1 MEEENKVSEEKQVK
15 VPNPN
20 PYKKDHGESDPEVE
34 AFAKGELAKYQREQ
48 REKEAIA
55 ATEQKD
61 TDASEETAEKS
72 DQEATPIAERPAKA
86 EDRVFKKRY
95 DDLKKHYDSTINKH
109 KEELT
114 SLRAQLES
122 STKQFVPPK
131 SKEEL
136 EAWRK
141 EYPDVYDMVETIAMN
156 KATTQ
161 TADLENKYKD
171 LQLQQEQI
179 AKEKAEVELL
189 KIHPDFNDLR
199 QQDDFHTWAEQQD
212 PTIQKHKDE
221 LESLRNRLESGN
233 SQFAPPKSK
242 EELEA
247 WRKEYP
253 DVYDMVETIAMEKAT
268 TRTAELED
276 KYKNLQLQQEQ
287 IAKEKAEVELLKLHP
302 DFNELRKQD
311 SFHEW
316 AERQDPTIQGWLY
329 ENTSNATLAARAIDL
344 YKMDQGISKLS
355 KKQESNV
362 KKEAAKAISKTR
374 KSTETDMPQKKIWTA
389 TEISKLKAHEFE
401 KLESEI
407 DLARLEGRIE
417 QR

>member
-1 MEEENKVSEEKQVK
+1 MEEEKKVSEEKQAK
-15 VPNPN
+15 VPNVN
-20 PYKKDHGESDPEVE
+20 PYYKDRGEDDPEVE

-61 TDASEETAEKS
+61 TDASEETA
-72 DQEATPIAERPAKA
+72 DQTDNQATPIAERPARA

-95 DDLKKHYDSTINKH
+95 DDLKRHYDSTIQKH
-109 KEELT
+109 KDELE
-114 SLRAQLES
+114 SLRARLES
-122 STKQFVPPK
+122 GNSQFNPPK
-131 SKEEL
+131 SKQEL
-136 EAWRK
+136 DAWRK
-141 EYPDVYDMVETIAMN
+141 EYPDVYDMVETIAIE

-161 TADLENKYKD
+161 
-171 LQLQQEQI
+171 
-179 AKEKAEVELL
+179 
-189 KIHPDFNDLR
+189 
-199 QQDDFHTWAEQQD
+199 
-212 PTIQKHKDE
+212 
-221 LESLRNRLESGN
+221 
-233 SQFAPPKSK
+233 
-242 EELEA
+242 
-247 WRKEYP
+247 
-253 DVYDMVETIAMEKAT
+253 
-268 TRTAELED
+268 TAELED
-276 KYKNLQLQQEQ
+276 KYKNLKVQQEQ

-355 KKQESNV
+355 KKQETDV
-362 KKEAAKAISKTR
+362 KKEAAKAISKTK
-374 KSTETDMPQKKIWTA
+374 KSTETDMPKKRVWT
-389 TEISKLKAHEFE
+389 TSEISKLKAHEFE
-401 KLESEI
+401 KLEKEI